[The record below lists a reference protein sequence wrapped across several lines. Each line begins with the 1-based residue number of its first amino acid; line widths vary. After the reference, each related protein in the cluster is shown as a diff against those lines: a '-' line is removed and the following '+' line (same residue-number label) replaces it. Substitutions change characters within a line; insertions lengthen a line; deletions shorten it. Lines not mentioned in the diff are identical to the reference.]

1 MSKGYKLNTKFVVK
15 RQMFSVKFKQAVEVQ
30 WVKGTNWILELSSV
44 YAKDA
49 GPSATTGQ
57 KWVSPVKISEMS
69 Q

>member
-1 MSKGYKLNTKFVVK
+1 
-15 RQMFSVKFKQAVEVQ
+15 MFSVKFKQAVEVQ
-30 WVKGTNWILELSSV
+30 WVKCTNWILELSSV

-49 GPSATTGQ
+49 GPSATTGK

>member
-1 MSKGYKLNTKFVVK
+1 
-15 RQMFSVKFKQAVEVQ
+15 MFSVKFKQAAEVQ
-30 WVKGTNWILELSSV
+30 WVKGKHWILELSSL

-49 GPSATTGQ
+49 GPSAMTGK